1 MQKKLMTW
9 KTKGMSQDISVSAFN
24 PEFSFENM
32 NLRLSTNEGNTQMS
46 WVNERGTQQVILL
59 DSTGNDAVVEGI
71 TIGTA
76 LINHCL
82 VLFTTGANV
91 STPDHIY
98 LLTTDT
104 SGTFILTEL
113 YAGNLDFDIAYPLE
127 TLVSY
132 ESDLSQKVYWTDGHN
147 QLRLLNI
154 AGHIRPYSGK
164 GIDFQFDFIPELQLN
179 EEVHVTKLFGSGG
192 MFAPGTIQYC
202 FTYYNLY
209 GQESNIFHTT
219 PLYYISYRDRGGSP
233 EDKIDN
239 VFKINIESLDPHFD
253 YLRIYSIQRTSIN
266 AVPIVKRVQD
276 ILLKDSSGKPLS
288 TVTFLDDGMKG
299 DSIDPS
305 ELLYKGG
312 ESLVCKTLEQKDDT
326 LFMGNLTIER
336 PSLLD
341 LKSEIQSKISLSDS
355 TRIINPLEV
364 TTGSYKYYSQL
375 SAIDSE
381 GNLTPCG
388 GFKKGDKYRLGVQF
402 QHKTGVWSE
411 PIYLNTIPAANR
423 NDYNQDSITLAC
435 FNGVIDDNTLVTSLK
450 EKGYRKVRGLVV
462 FPEMQDRKT
471 ICQGV
476 ISPTLYTNQGK
487 TDTGNNYKLQSS
499 WFFRCPG
506 GTIDEDTMTVVPY
519 FNAGINDFL
528 CYKENTLNDSPA
540 SIRRVEIQ
548 GVFNNDHKFRIS
560 SRYLT
565 FHSPDVEFDSQL
577 QTLDFTGMQYQ
588 RVGSATITN
597 TLSDIDIQT
606 ETPTVSNEGTGFIH
620 KSFSMNGPY
629 GIVSGLFY
637 DDFIVD
643 DKIGDDSHIGAYP
656 FEGASA
662 KFMVYPW
669 QKNGSLNNDINRP
682 SDKGTATALLKKK
695 VISNLRYATTQFGSA
710 DMARQSLTVPQLF
723 SSNEVSIEKLGNNL
737 YQGNVDTLLMPD
749 EADGVYF
756 TFKGDD
762 RANTYFTDEVLYKT
776 YSQSV
781 NTPETNGIYKWNND
795 TNQWEW
801 NYGRRG
807 DDIGDEFAD
816 LAIKKEGVRMKY
828 KSTPHII
835 LDYGS
840 SLFGSTNEL
849 PIVEIQHKDY
859 DSKEV
864 FGGDS
869 PEALRAHYWL
879 PCGEAVNLDDAAN
892 NDKGFGYF
900 YGDTYFQRWDCLKT
914 YPFTK
919 EDPNQIVE
927 IGSFMLESHVNIDGR
942 YDRNR
947 GQQNNLNMS
956 PKNFNLLNP
965 VYSQRD
971 NFFTYRIMP
980 EDYYRKNTFINQITW
995 SKTKQ
1000 PGSDVDMWTNV
1011 TLANILELDGNKG
1024 EITSL
1029 QRYNNQLICFQDTGI
1044 SQILYNE
1051 NTQISTTEGVP
1062 VEIANSGKVQGKRYL
1077 SDTIGCSN
1085 KWSISITPS
1094 GLYFI
1099 DSIGKSIYMFNGQL
1113 ANLSTSLGFNSW
1125 CKTHIEVSAS
1135 SWNPVDFG
1143 DFRTVYDRKNQ
1154 ELLFINK
1161 EYALGYS
1168 EKSGVFTSF
1177 YSYEASPWLIELVDR
1192 ELWIRNVI
1200 VADADKHSQL
1210 WLHQYGD
1217 YNKFFGENKP
1227 YWMTLICNAEPQTD
1241 KIFTNLE
1248 FRACVEGEGSNTGGS
1263 TSGGIF
1269 DTTFDSTFNASG
1281 GSGESVYTPYIPI
1294 DSVETWDEYQHGIS
1308 LLSIRDGHL
1317 PYKHHFFNDANAHLA
1332 RKFRIWRCDVPR
1344 DNCLLD
1350 IKRVPDITYD
1360 YSTDASLHVSRFSRN
1375 PMDRMRNPWLY
1386 IKLKKGAIS
1395 SDKSLHKTELHDIL
1409 MTYFN

>member
-1 MQKKLMTW
+1 MTW
-9 KTKGMSQDISVSAFN
+9 KTKGMNQDISVSAFN

-46 WVNERGTQQVILL
+46 WVNERGTQQIILL
-59 DSTGNDAVVEGI
+59 DSDGNDAVVEGI

-82 VLFTTGANV
+82 VLFTTGASS

-104 SGTFILTEL
+104 SGAFILTEL
-113 YAGNLDFDIAYPLE
+113 YAGNLDFDIVYPLE

-154 AGHIRPYSGK
+154 AGHIRPYSGE
-164 GIDFQFDFIPELQLN
+164 GVDFQFDFIPELQLN
-179 EEVHVTKLFGSGG
+179 EKVHVAKLFGSGG

-239 VFKINIESLDPHFD
+239 VFKISVELLDPHFD

-276 ILLKDSSGKPLS
+276 ILLKDSSGEPLS

-326 LFMGNLTIER
+326 LFMGNLTFDR
-336 PSLLD
+336 PNLLD
-341 LKSEIQSKISLSDS
+341 VKDTIKSGFEIHPSSRTIYPEQIHSGSYVYYNQLTSYDS
-355 TRIINPLEV
+355 T
-364 TTGSYKYYSQL
+364 YKT
-375 SAIDSE
+375 D
-381 GNLTPCG
+381 LTPCG
-388 GFKKGDKYRLGVQF
+388 GFKKGDKYRLGIQF
-402 QHKTGVWSE
+402 QHKSGKWSE
-411 PIYLNTIPAANR
+411 PVKIADMAN
-423 NDYNQDSITLAC
+423 NSTTVQDNGSSVTLAS
-435 FNGVIDDNTLVTSLK
+435 FTGESSVGLSTTLHDL
-450 EKGYRKVRGLVV
+450 GYRKARAVVV

-476 ISPTLYTNQGK
+476 VNPTLYTDQGK
-487 TDTGNNYKLQSS
+487 TDSGGNYKLQSS

-506 GTIDEDTMTVVPY
+506 GTVDAETKTVAPY
-519 FNAGINDFL
+519 FNASINDFL
-528 CYKENTLNDSPA
+528 CYKENTINDSPD

-548 GVFNNDHKFRIS
+548 GVFNDSHKFKIS
-560 SRYLT
+560 SQYLT

-588 RVGSATITN
+588 KIGGATITN

-710 DMARQSLTVPQLF
+710 DTARQPSTVPQLF

-756 TFKGDD
+756 TFKGDA
-762 RANTYFTDEVLYKT
+762 RTKTGFTEDVLYKT
-776 YSQSV
+776 YSQNV
-781 NTPETNGIYKWNND
+781 NTPETNGIYKWEN
-795 TNQWEW
+795 NQWVW
-801 NYGRRG
+801 NYGGRG
-807 DDIGDEFAD
+807 DDIGDEFVD

-835 LDYGS
+835 LDYGE
-840 SLFGSTNEL
+840 SLFGNTNEL
-849 PIVEIQHKDY
+849 PIVEIQHRDY

-864 FGGDS
+864 FGGNSID
-869 PEALRAHYWL
+869 ALRCNIWI
-879 PCGEAVNLDDAAN
+879 PCGNAVPIR
-892 NDKGFGYF
+892 KGSKITVEYLW
-900 YGDTYFQRWDCLKT
+900 GDTYFQRWDCLKT
-914 YPFTK
+914 YPFSP
-919 EDPNQIVE
+919 EDPNQVVE
-927 IGSFMLESHVNIDGR
+927 IGSFMLETHVNIDGR

-980 EDYYRKNTFINQITW
+980 EDYYRQNTFSNQITW

-1125 CKTHIEVSAS
+1125 CKTHIEASAS

-1143 DFRTVYDRKNQ
+1143 DFRTVYDRQNQ

-1177 YSYEASPWLIELVDR
+1177 YSYEASPWLMELEDK

-1200 VADADKHSQL
+1200 VEDADKHSQL

-1217 YNKFFGENKP
+1217 YNKFFGKNKP

-1241 KIFTNLE
+1241 KVFTNLE

-1269 DTTFDSTFNASG
+1269 DATFDSTFNASS
-1281 GSGESVYTPYIPI
+1281 GSGKSVYTPYIPI

-1317 PYKHHFFNDANAHLA
+1317 PYKHHFANDANAHLS

-1344 DNCLLD
+1344 NNCLLD
-1350 IKRVPDITYD
+1350 TERVPDTTYD
-1360 YSTDASLHVSRFSRN
+1360 YSTDASLHVSRFSRK

-1386 IKLKKGAIS
+1386 IKLKKGAVS